1 MPDKTLENNWGRQTS
16 QVYIR
21 HLDRGIYRQRRH
33 QYIYAYTTNP
43 RSASRL
49 VLQLQMNA
57 QAGPSRSQPPLH
69 IDLGNIMVDQPHY
82 TSPLPTSASSFAP
95 SLSIHRSSTQS
106 GFSWNG
112 PQTPRTERLSLTSS
126 EWSISEDDVVS
137 FGRDAER
144 SISSVMLDEGKTGGW
159 WADLVSLSRC

>member
-1 MPDKTLENNWGRQTS
+1 MGSSNKSSIHSTSGRKVEGHRRQQNIS
-16 QVYIR
+16 LRQGHSFVSSFVS
-21 HLDRGIYRQRRH
+21 HLI
-33 QYIYAYTTNP
+33 
-43 RSASRL
+43 
-49 VLQLQMNA
+49 MNA
-57 QAGPSRSQPPLH
+57 QAGPSRSHPPLH
-69 IDLGNIMVDQPHY
+69 IDLGNIMVDQPRY
-82 TSPLPTSASSFAP
+82 TSPLQTSASSTAP

-137 FGRDAER
+137 FGCDAER

-159 WADLVSLSRC
+159 WVDLVSQSRS